1 MSRSQKGPTAA
12 DWDNQKC
19 VIEPLYYEK
28 TLDEVIREM
37 DRNGF
42 RAT

>member
-1 MSRSQKGPTAA
+1 MSRPHKGPSAT
-12 DWDNQKC
+12 DWENQKS
-19 VIEPLYYEK
+19 VIEPLYYDK

-37 DRNGF
+37 DGKGF